1 MIQVYMRY
9 FLPLFLGLLIS
20 TIAESQNNKINAD
33 NYFEFHTSA
42 KNTNWLRRNE
52 VVPIIIEELEKYNFK
67 WNYDYVLYDLN
78 DTVDILL
85 DVYST
90 ENNFGFIYKTGH
102 YAIPDIEYKNDL
114 KYNQIKYSNTGSL
127 TRTNIDLPE
136 NIYLLNENGYWY
148 QYNTDKNE
156 INDFV
161 CRPKIIE
168 ILRTDIRNILKQYTD
183 LNNALEEKKWI
194 EIRPDFES
202 MRKRFE
208 NTNGIQGFNSQ
219 AKFYN
224 GIEGL
229 NKYIQ
234 ESINYPNIAKRKKIE
249 GSVIVEYT
257 VNTKGEIE
265 NPIILESSNEIF
277 NDEAIRI
284 ISNMPKWRP
293 ALNSKNEKISMLY
306 SQMITFSLKK

>member
-1 MIQVYMRY
+1 MKY
-9 FLPLFLGLLIS
+9 FIPLFLSLLIS
-20 TIAESQNNKINAD
+20 ITAKCQNNKINAE
-33 NYFEFHTSA
+33 NYFEFYTSA
-42 KNTNWLRRNE
+42 KNTNWLKRNE
-52 VVPIIIEELEKYNFK
+52 IVPIIMEELEKYNFK
-67 WNYDYVLYDLN
+67 WNFEYVIYNLN
-78 DTVDILL
+78 DSIEILL
-85 DVYST
+85 DAYST

-102 YAIPDIEYKNDL
+102 YAIPDIEYKNDMKYTQV
-114 KYNQIKYSNTGSL
+114 KYNEKGSL
-127 TRTNIDLPE
+127 IRKKIDLPE
-136 NIYLLNENGYWY
+136 NVHLLNENGYWF

-161 CRPKIIE
+161 CRSKIIE
-168 ILRTDIRNILKQYTD
+168 ILRTDIRNVLKQYKD
-183 LNNALEEKKWI
+183 LENALEEKKWI

-208 NTNGIQGFNSQ
+208 NAEGIQGFNSQ

-229 NKYIQ
+229 NKYIN
-234 ESINYPNIAKRKKIE
+234 ESQNYPKEARKKEIE

-265 NPIILESSNEIF
+265 NPIILESNNEIF

-284 ISNMPKWRP
+284 ILNMPKWRP
-293 ALNSKNEKISMLY
+293 AINSKNEKISMLY
-306 SQMITFSLKK
+306 RQTITFSPKK

>member
-1 MIQVYMRY
+1 MR
-9 FLPLFLGLLIS
+9 FFITLILGILFS
-20 TIAESQNNKINAD
+20 TIAQSQNNKINAD
-33 NYFEFHTSA
+33 NYFEFHTSM
-42 KNTNWLRRNE
+42 KNTNWLKRNE

-67 WNYDYVLYDLN
+67 WNFEYVLYDLN
-78 DTVDILL
+78 DSIEILM
-85 DVYST
+85 DAYST

-102 YAIPDIEYKNDL
+102 YAIPDIEHKNDMR
-114 KYNQIKYSNTGSL
+114 YSQIKYNKKGSL
-127 TRTNIDLPE
+127 VRTKIDLPE
-136 NIYLLNENGYWY
+136 NVYILNENGYWF
-148 QYNTDKNE
+148 QYNNDKNE

-183 LNNALEEKKWI
+183 LDNALEEKKWI

-208 NTNGIQGFNSQ
+208 NADGIQGFNSQ

-224 GIEGL
+224 GTEGL
-229 NKYIQ
+229 NKYIN
-234 ESINYPNIAKRKKIE
+234 ESINYPKDARRKKIE

-265 NPIILESSNEIF
+265 NPIVLESNNEIF
-277 NDEAIRI
+277 NDEAIRVI
-284 ISNMPKWRP
+284 LNMPKWRP
-293 ALNSKNEKISMLY
+293 ALNSKNEEISMLY
-306 SQMITFSLKK
+306 RQMITFSPKK